1 MLFNSYVFLF
11 LFLPLVLTIYFALN
25 KIKKYNLSKAAV
37 IVFSFVFYGYMNPSY
52 VLILL
57 TSVAVNYFSSC
68 LLERYAEKRRR
79 RKVIGFIAVVFN
91 IGLLFYFKYFDFFI
105 ENINAAFR
113 QDFALINIAL
123 PLGISFFTFQQIS
136 FIVDRI
142 RRKAKHYGVIDYALF
157 VCYFPQLIAGPIVRH
172 DQMIPQFCDVCKK
185 SFNSENF
192 LKGIRIFSI
201 GLAKK
206 VLLAD
211 ELAKVVNIGYSDV
224 NLLDTPSAIVT
235 MVFYTF
241 QILLDFSGYCDM
253 AIGIGK
259 MMNIDLPVN
268 FDRPYLS
275 SSVKEFWTRWH
286 MTLNS
291 FFTEYVYFPLG
302 GSRCGKV
309 KTLRNIMIV
318 FLLSGIWHGANWTF
332 ILWGVFNGLFI
343 CMESLVP
350 YEKLH
355 KRIRQCIT
363 FIFTNFAWVL
373 FRSPSVNSALI
384 LYKKVFSFRWTGRIT
399 GLLRSLSGF
408 KNKALEKILEKT
420 LEPGVADTSVLIMF
434 LLCALLLL
442 AASVY
447 CGMLNNTLQWVDD
460 HRATSANMV
469 IFALI
474 VGLCV
479 ISLSQV
485 TVFLYFNF

>member
-57 TSVAVNYFSSC
+57 TSVAINYFSSC

-302 GSRCGKV
+302 GSRCG
-309 KTLRNIMIV
+309 TARTCL
-318 FLLSGIWHGANWTF
+318 
-332 ILWGVFNGLFI
+332 NGLVVFTHI
-343 CMESLVP
+343 IVHGVAVDHGSGKSKPAVRDVEIVHVVA
-350 YEKLH
+350 K
-355 KRIRQCIT
+355 
-363 FIFTNFAWVL
+363 IFE
-373 FRSPSVNSALI
+373 ALI
-384 LYKKVFSFRWTGRIT
+384 LYKKMFSFRWTGRIT